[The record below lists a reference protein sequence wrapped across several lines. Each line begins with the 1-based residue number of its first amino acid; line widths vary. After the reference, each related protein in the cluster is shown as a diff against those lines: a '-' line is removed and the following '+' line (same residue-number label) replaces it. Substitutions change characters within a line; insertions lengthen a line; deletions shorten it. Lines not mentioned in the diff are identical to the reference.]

1 MLKNLIDYFDK
12 LNHTIKKEDVV
23 TVTDETLDSLNN
35 TVLPT
40 LEAVI
45 KDATKETLDNNPA
58 LKRLTMLLGV
68 KGTGKDTL
76 VKLKKILEEINKSS
90 KKIESLVD
98 NELNDVVTD
107 KTATVKDA
115 AIIKLINDINIIT
128 MYTNDFLYVIL
139 LKGDTENTDLTKATL
154 NTIQDNIPTYANI
167 LKQFSRDFSKQ
178 LDNISKLSDDLINV
192 EPKKIPFLEKLLSK
206 KGSTIDT
213 VNTDSFNG
221 NPIYHIRIWL
231 TDKDIAKYELLKDK
245 KKLIELKLLEL
256 KLKQKQEDN
265 PKLAK
270 RIEYYENKIAKIE
283 YQIARYEEE

>member
-23 TVTDETLDSLNN
+23 TVIDETLDSLNN

-40 LEAVI
+40 LDAVI
-45 KDATKETLDNNPA
+45 KDSTKDTLDNNQV

-68 KGTGKDTL
+68 KGTGRDTL
-76 VKLKKILEEINKSS
+76 VKIKGILNNVNKFS
-90 KKIESLVD
+90 KKIESLVND
-98 NELNDVVTD
+98 ELNDIVTD

-115 AIIKLINDINIIT
+115 AIIKLVNDINIIT
-128 MYTNDFLYVIL
+128 MYTNDILYVIL
-139 LKGDTENTDLTKATL
+139 LKGDSTSTDLTKARL
-154 NTIQDNIPTYANI
+154 KEIQDSIPTYANI

-178 LDNISKLSDDLINV
+178 LDNITKLSDDLINV

-213 VNTDSFNG
+213 VDTNNFNG
-221 NPIYHIRIWL
+221 NPIYHIRMWL
-231 TDKDIAKYELLKDK
+231 VDRDIAKYELLKDK